1 MPVHYVEQL
10 LVGVKN
16 SEPAKDA
23 EGFRHDYVLVGNRV
37 TGLEAAFVLSG
48 TKEAF
53 LAWAR
58 DQVRG
63 LERTSCKALAQQ
75 MEGRGAFNSSMWRN
89 YPLWDEKACQTAEWA
104 WQVCMDVDVPGA
116 EVFMLAIKK
125 YAVRDSGKMFNWV
138 CSSERYKVK

>member
-1 MPVHYVEQL
+1 MPCAPLPREAGPRWTVFGIHAYHVDEV

-16 SEPAKDA
+16 SEPGKDA

-37 TGLEAAFVLSG
+37 TGFEAAFVLSG

-63 LERTSCKALAQQ
+63 FGTYVVQGVGAAN
-75 MEGRGAFNSSMWRN
+75 GRAGGF
-89 YPLWDEKACQTAEWA
+89 
-104 WQVCMDVDVPGA
+104 
-116 EVFMLAIKK
+116 
-125 YAVRDSGKMFNWV
+125 
-138 CSSERYKVK
+138 

>member
-10 LVGVKN
+10 LGGVKN

-63 LERTSCKALAQQ
+63 FGTYVVQGVGAAN
-75 MEGRGAFNSSMWRN
+75 GRAGDF
-89 YPLWDEKACQTAEWA
+89 
-104 WQVCMDVDVPGA
+104 
-116 EVFMLAIKK
+116 
-125 YAVRDSGKMFNWV
+125 
-138 CSSERYKVK
+138 